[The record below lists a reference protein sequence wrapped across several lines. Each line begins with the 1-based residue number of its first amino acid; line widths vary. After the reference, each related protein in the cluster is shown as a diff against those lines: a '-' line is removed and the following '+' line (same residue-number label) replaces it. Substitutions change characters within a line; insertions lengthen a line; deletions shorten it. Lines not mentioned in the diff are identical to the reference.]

1 MGWGYAMKRGFLFV
15 TACSALVQI
24 SLSEPCAQ
32 LSDPLEWL
40 YPDSVVGSV
49 PAPGTIDVPGNGVV
63 EMNVLFNGL
72 DTSVPLSF

>member
-1 MGWGYAMKRGFLFV
+1 MMKSEFLFLL
-15 TACSALVQI
+15 ACSVLVQI
-24 SLSEPCAQ
+24 SRSEPFAQ

-40 YPDSVVGSV
+40 YPDSAVGSL
-49 PAPGTIDVPGNGVV
+49 PAPGTIDVPSNCVI